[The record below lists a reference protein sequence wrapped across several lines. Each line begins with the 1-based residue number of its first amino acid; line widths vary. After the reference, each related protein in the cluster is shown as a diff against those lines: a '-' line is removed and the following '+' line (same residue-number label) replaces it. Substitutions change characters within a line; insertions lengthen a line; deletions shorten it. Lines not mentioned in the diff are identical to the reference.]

1 MTRKKHYHTKGE
13 MAWLL
18 DNDKSFPAI
27 VESDDVV
34 SGLRQESSYLAT

>member
-34 SGLRQESSYLAT
+34 YLDCDKSLHT